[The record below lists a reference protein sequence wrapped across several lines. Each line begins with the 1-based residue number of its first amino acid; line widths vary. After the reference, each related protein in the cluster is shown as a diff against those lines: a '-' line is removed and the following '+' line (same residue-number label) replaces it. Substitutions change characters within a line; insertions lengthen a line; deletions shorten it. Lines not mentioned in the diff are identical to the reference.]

1 MKVDLVKRIF
11 FVLILA
17 ALSLLS
23 ACTLESSSNYSPTI
37 RLINLPRSSTGDT
50 LKLRYSSAYNDLLLD
65 TIRVGD
71 TVTFQLELH
80 AYSNNLT
87 RFELIQSSDS
97 ISRLLLPRN
106 SALDSIFMPSSNY
119 KTGKFIFREKIK
131 LVYFTFNYLARKPSN
146 EGKFTI
152 AITSDAVFDENFNG
166 SNQAVVHIKTP
177 ILPAR

>member
-97 ISRLLLPRN
+97 ISRLL
-106 SALDSIFMPSSNY
+106 D
-119 KTGKFIFREKIK
+119 
-131 LVYFTFNYLARKPSN
+131 RKS
-146 EGKFTI
+146 
-152 AITSDAVFDENFNG
+152 
-166 SNQAVVHIKTP
+166 VV
-177 ILPAR
+177 